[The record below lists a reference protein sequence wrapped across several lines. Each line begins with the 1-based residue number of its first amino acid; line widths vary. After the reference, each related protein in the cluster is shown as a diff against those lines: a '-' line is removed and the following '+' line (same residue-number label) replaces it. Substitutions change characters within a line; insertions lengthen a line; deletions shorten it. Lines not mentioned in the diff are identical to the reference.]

1 MTFPIGGK
9 SNEPLNNKTMEK
21 TITLTSDEI
30 SSITLAIYDK
40 VMNLSQAVLICGA
53 EITPNAQKRIE
64 NLKAIALKLNGVE
77 Y

>member
-1 MTFPIGGK
+1 
-9 SNEPLNNKTMEK
+9 MEK
-21 TITLTSDEI
+21 TITLTNSEI
-30 SSITLAIYDK
+30 SIITLAIYDK
-40 VMNLSQAVLICGA
+40 VMNLSQAALICGD

>member
-1 MTFPIGGK
+1 
-9 SNEPLNNKTMEK
+9 MEK

-53 EITPNAQKRIE
+53 AWAESITEPRPITANDVLAAAVIKKILR
-64 NLKAIALKLNGVE
+64 

>member
-1 MTFPIGGK
+1 MT
-9 SNEPLNNKTMEK
+9 K

-30 SSITLAIYDK
+30 SNITNALYDK

>member
-1 MTFPIGGK
+1 
-9 SNEPLNNKTMEK
+9 MEK
-21 TITLTSDEI
+21 TITLTSSEI
-30 SSITLAIYDK
+30 SSITNALYDK

-53 EITPNAQKRIE
+53 EINPNAQKRIE

>member
-1 MTFPIGGK
+1 
-9 SNEPLNNKTMEK
+9 MER

-40 VMNLSQAVLICGA
+40 VMNLSKSVLICDA
-53 EITPNAQKRIE
+53 ELTPNAQQRIE

>member
-1 MTFPIGGK
+1 MD
-9 SNEPLNNKTMEK
+9 K

-53 EITPNAQKRIE
+53 KLTPNAQKRIE

>member
-1 MTFPIGGK
+1 M
-9 SNEPLNNKTMEK
+9 NK

-30 SSITLAIYDK
+30 SNITNALYDK

-53 EITPNAQKRIE
+53 DLTPNAQKRIE